1 MEDSNRQ
8 KRPKNSGRTG
18 PELRVTRVDFNPGP
32 DAEDR
37 LRRLFTILV
46 KQAVRDDQRP
56 PQADSSPHNDGEAG
70 C

>member
-1 MEDSNRQ
+1 MEDKRSR
-8 KRPKNSGRTG
+8 KRPKNSGGTG

-46 KQAVRDDQRP
+46 KLAVKDGQPP
-56 PQADSSPHNDGEAG
+56 PQTDSSPDDDGQAEG
-70 C
+70 